1 MFPQKI
7 KKHRNSA
14 WKGALVVILLALV
27 LSLQVNVASGES
39 LESVRAS
46 TTTFKSVALQDG
58 WILESGE
65 NTNAGGT
72 MKSDLTTLRL
82 GDDAQ
87 RRQYISILSFN
98 TASLPDNAT
107 ITKVT
112 LKIQRESVVGGVN
125 PIITFQGFMADVRKG
140 TFGLPALQLADWKAT
155 ASVTLGPF
163 VVGPIQG
170 GWYVMNLDGS
180 QNFINKKTTGSG
192 LTQVRVRFQIN
203 DNNNSIAN
211 VFSFF
216 SGNAAFIKRPQ
227 LIVEYTVP

>member
-1 MFPQKI
+1 MFQKRS
-7 KKHRNSA
+7 KKHRNPA
-14 WKGALVVILLALV
+14 WMGALAAVLLTLV
-27 LSLQVNVASGES
+27 LSLHVNVASGEG
-39 LESVRAS
+39 LNDVRAS
-46 TTTFKSVALQDG
+46 KVTFKSKAINDG

-112 LKIQRESVVGGVN
+112 LRILRQSVVGGTN
-125 PIITFQGFMADVRKG
+125 PIIAFEGFMVDIRKG
-140 TFGLPALQLADWKAT
+140 TFGLPALQFVDWRAT
-155 ASVTLGPF
+155 ASEILGPF
-163 VVGPIQG
+163 IVGPVQG
-170 GWYVMNLDGS
+170 GWYVMDLNGA
-180 QNFINKKTTGSG
+180 QNFINKKTTGNG
-192 LTQVRVRFQIN
+192 MTQIRLRFQIN

-211 VFSFF
+211 VFSFY
-216 SGNAAFIKRPQ
+216 SGNAADAKRPQ
-227 LIVEYTVP
+227 LIVEYTP